1 MNCSWRFGTDKRTDE
16 LKIDRTTNKGENVV
30 TLDHEAG
37 EEEIFI
43 INLLHQACMTGSK
56 FQLLQTMHTSITY
69 DQNCQV
75 NANFHL
81 F

>member
-16 LKIDRTTNKGENVV
+16 LNIDRTTKKGENVV

-37 EEEIFI
+37 EEENFI

-56 FQLLQTMHTSITY
+56 FQLLQTMHTSITF
-69 DQNCQV
+69 DQNC
-75 NANFHL
+75 
-81 F
+81 